1 MTSCP
6 HIIHTYPWGCRG
18 RGRVTPNQ
26 LIGWRSRRPPHR
38 GRMLLLIPLATIT
51 WHPLPLGSWGGRV
64 GKVTMSWA
72 SGGHHGLQQWWAT
85 QGWGGGAC
93 VLSTEISMTSTE
105 GEGLFQILVGVWG
118 LSGPIL
124 CCLGALGH
132 CGPTRG
138 VHSLGATRTNTGR
151 AIRGLWLK
159 S

>member
-1 MTSCP
+1 
-6 HIIHTYPWGCRG
+6 
-18 RGRVTPNQ
+18 
-26 LIGWRSRRPPHR
+26 
-38 GRMLLLIPLATIT
+38 MLLLIPLATIT
-51 WHPLPLGSWGGRV
+51 WHPLPLGSWGGRI

-151 AIRGLWLK
+151 AIRGLRLK